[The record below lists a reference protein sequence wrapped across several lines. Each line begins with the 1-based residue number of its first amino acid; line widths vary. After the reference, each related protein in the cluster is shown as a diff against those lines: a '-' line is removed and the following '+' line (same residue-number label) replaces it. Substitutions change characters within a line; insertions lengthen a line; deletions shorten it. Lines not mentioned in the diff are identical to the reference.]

1 MKIGFKIIFLF
12 GYISILLTS
21 CNTNKTDQ
29 TDELKEQI
37 EPEIDTTD
45 YEMLNFN
52 TALDSTSLYVRHFLE
67 FKIPEERYSIEEN
80 ELYSSV
86 LLPKVYTTN
95 NFNLIW
101 LNEFQNTNKA
111 FDFMDELSEGLFH
124 GLDPYAYHYRSLNE
138 HKEALTEDPNKW
150 FDPIFLTHFD
160 LLLSDAFFMYS
171 SHLYHGKINPED
183 LTVEWGIQRNK
194 PELKLDEKLLK
205 ITEGFDINE
214 LLKQFYPKTHG
225 YELLVKKA
233 KTLFPKINDD
243 VKLKLPETSL
253 PLSLTTA
260 TTEELTSI
268 QNRLIFLDFTD
279 SIAVVDTLKI
289 INAVKTFQKS
299 HGLNQDGKIG
309 THTLAALNVTTQE
322 KLSQIFVN
330 LERLRWLPEKAEVH
344 QIHVNIANFN
354 LLYLVKGDTIANLK
368 TVVGRDFRQTPVFST
383 KMTYLVF
390 SPTWTVPPGIL
401 RNDILPEVA
410 KNINYLTS
418 KNMVVLDRSGRQVD
432 VNNIDWQA
440 ARRGASFPYMIRQ
453 LPGNQ
458 NALGRVKFMF
468 PNKYN
473 VYIHDTP
480 SKSLFA
486 KDERIFSSGCIRVEK
501 PDELATLIL
510 KDDEKWDLEKVKNA
524 MNRENELT
532 VGLKHPIQVYI
543 YYLTAWGEDDV
554 IHFRRDIYNRDAEVL
569 KGLKALKN

>member
-330 LERLRWLPEKAEVH
+330 LERLRWLPEKSEAH